1 MPRELRVTKLQ
12 SAQIESAADL
22 LARAFHD
29 QPYEMFWEQ
38 DGDRRLRILRE
49 SFSRLAQHCVAYGE
63 PRAAADDQLAGVA
76 LWLPP
81 GATHIT
87 PEQER
92 ECGLDQMP
100 AIFGEAAFARSAPL
114 RNLLHESHERAM
126 KEPHWYLPIL
136 GVGPS
141 RQGTG
146 VGGALLQSVLAQA
159 DEQGLPC
166 YLDTAQPRNVPF
178 YERNGFRVLTHG
190 VEPVSGLPYWT
201 FRRDPV

>member
-1 MPRELRVTKLQ
+1 MSQKVRVIKLTSDQ
-12 SAQIESAADL
+12 VESAAEL

-29 QPYEMFWEQ
+29 QPYEMFYEP
-38 DGDRRLRILRE
+38 DGNKRMRILRE
-49 SFSRLAQHCVAYGE
+49 AFRRLARHCVAYGE
-63 PRAAADDQLAGVA
+63 PRAAADSELAGVA

-87 PEQER
+87 SEQER

-100 AIFGEAAFARSAPL
+100 AIFGETAFARSAPL
-114 RNLLHESHERAM
+114 RDLLHESHERAM

-136 GVGPS
+136 GVELS

-146 VGGALLQSVLAQA
+146 VGGALLRSVLARA
-159 DEQGLPC
+159 DEERLPC

-178 YERNGFRVLTHG
+178 YQRHGFRVLTYR
-190 VEPVSGLPYWT
+190 VEPVSSLPYWT
-201 FRRDPV
+201 FRRDPA